1 MFKDAGN
8 WWNNSSIQ
16 QIEKDGSVYALH
28 GWNGEVYEECWKC
41 TGKHNMSATG
51 SYTITP
57 IFKQINEDDFVII
70 DYEIREN

>member
-8 WWNNSSIQ
+8 WWNDSSIQ

-41 TGKHNMSATG
+41 TGKHKLQLE
-51 SYTITP
+51 IIP
-57 IFKQINEDDFVII
+57 IELKENINLILRLEV
-70 DYEIREN
+70 